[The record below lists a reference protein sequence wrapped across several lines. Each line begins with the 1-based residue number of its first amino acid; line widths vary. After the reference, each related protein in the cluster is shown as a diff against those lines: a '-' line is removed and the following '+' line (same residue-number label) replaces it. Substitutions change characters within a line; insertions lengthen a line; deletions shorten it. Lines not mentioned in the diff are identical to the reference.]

1 MADQNEVEKWQKL
14 FQAIS
19 MPAGAMR
26 NNAHTYWSAQA
37 DILNEMHAFTE
48 GWFQR
53 RHIGTQA
60 AQEACER
67 MCEAKTPMEWMREY
81 HLWSMGALQRLMA
94 DGLAF
99 QQEIKRIADEVG
111 PSLVPSLEK
120 EQGETV
126 SAPPTRRERADA

>member
-14 FQAIS
+14 FQTIS

-37 DILNEMHAFTE
+37 DVLNEMHAFTE

-53 RHIGTQA
+53 RHIGA

-67 MCEAKTPMEWMREY
+67 MCEVKTPMEWMREY
-81 HLWSMGALQRLMA
+81 HLWSRGALQRLEA